1 MLEYLNKIRALL
13 SKKDKKALLILT
25 ILLFIGMFLE
35 VLGLGIL
42 LPLITLILDPEKLN
56 LIIDQSGLISIN
68 QLDYN
73 KKVLISLISIL
84 IVYLIKASF
93 QILITHKQN
102 YIIERLGADL
112 GSRLYQKYL
121 YQDYIHHVNGNLS
134 DLIKNTQVEINN
146 FVLFCRSVLMLFVEI
161 TLTFSILF
169 TIIYIEPIGAVIVG
183 VFFGTLSFFYFETT
197 KRRIKN
203 WGNERQIFDK
213 NISKIVLES
222 LSGVK
227 EIKILM
233 KESFFKKLHLENING
248 RVRVSSNHQTF
259 TQLPRIYLELITV
272 FGLIIFIQ
280 IMFFKGDDSTKIITT
295 LGIFI
300 AATFRMIPSINR
312 MLSSLQNLKYY
323 SSSVEIIFNEFKN
336 HFTTKYDKRDLISIP
351 FSKSIRIQNLIFSY
365 NKQIILNDI
374 FLDIHKGDTIGI
386 IGTSGSGKSTF
397 IDLINGLL
405 KPTKGE
411 ILVDG
416 ININKNKNDWKKH
429 IGYVCQDVFLI
440 DDTIKKNIAFGYEE
454 NDIDNKMINQAIK
467 ASKLDIFI
475 DTLEFGIN
483 TKVGDRGIQLSGGQ
497 KQRIAI
503 ARALYNNPELLIFD
517 EATASLDEKTEEEIM
532 KSIYK
537 LKRDKTIILIAHRL
551 STLKNCDKI
560 FELKEGLLSQIKKN
574 HFLTRLHK

>member
-1 MLEYLNKIRALL
+1 VLEYLNKIRVLL
-13 SKKDKKALLILT
+13 SKNEKKALLILS

-42 LPLITLILDPEKLN
+42 LPLITLILDPEKLSS
-56 LIIDQSGLISIN
+56 IFSQSDFVSIN
-68 QLDYN
+68 QLDYSEM
-73 KKVLISLISIL
+73 LLFSLISIL
-84 IVYLIKASF
+84 IVYLIKAFF
-93 QILITHKQN
+93 QILISHRQN

-121 YQDYIHHVNGNLS
+121 YQDYLEHINGNLS

-146 FVLFCRSVLMLFVEI
+146 FILFCRSLLMLFVEI
-161 TLTFSILF
+161 TLTFSILV
-169 TIIYIEPIGAVIVG
+169 TIVYIEPLGAVLVG
-183 VFFGTLSFFYFETT
+183 IFFGLFSLVYFQIT
-197 KRRIKN
+197 KGIIKN
-203 WGNERQIFDK
+203 WGNERQVFDK

-227 EIKILM
+227 EIKMSM
-233 KESFFKKLHLENING
+233 KENFFKNLHLDNING

-280 IMFFKGDDSTKIITT
+280 TMFLKGDDSTKIITT

-312 MLSSLQNLKYY
+312 MLSSLQNLKFY

-336 HFTTKYDKRDLISIP
+336 HIIKKYDKKDLKSIP
-351 FSKSIRIQNLIFSY
+351 FYQNIRIQNLNFSY
-365 NKQIILNDI
+365 KKQIILKDI
-374 FLDIHKGDTIGI
+374 CLDIHKGDTIGI
-386 IGTSGSGKSTF
+386 IGSSGSGKSTL

-416 ININKNKNDWKKH
+416 MDINQNENDWKKH

-440 DDTIKKNIAFGYEE
+440 DDSIKKNIAFGYEE
-454 NDIDNKMINQAIK
+454 NDIDMQILDNALK
-467 ASKLDIFI
+467 ASKLDFFI
-475 DTLEFGIN
+475 NTLEFGIN

-503 ARALYNNPELLIFD
+503 ARALYNNPEILIFD
-517 EATASLDEKTEEEIM
+517 EATASLDEETEREIM
-532 KSIYK
+532 KSIYD
-537 LKRDKTIILIAHRL
+537 LKKQKTIILIAHRL

-560 FELKEGLLSQIKKN
+560 YEIKQGILSPINKESFIQK
-574 HFLTRLHK
+574 FHK